1 MDAMQ
6 SFFKE
11 VGRHKLLT
19 REGEV
24 ELSQQMESKD
34 EKVAR
39 AAREKMVQSNIR
51 LAISIAKKYQNRGCD
66 FDDLVQES
74 TLGLMRAVDRFDWRR
89 GFKFST
95 YATWWIRQ
103 SDMRHITLQSS
114 SIRLPAG
121 ANSLVW
127 KARRMADEYNR
138 QFGVQPTVEELADLL
153 GVGQESLGILLQTS
167 KYTLS
172 LDAPGLAGGTD
183 DDDGP
188 RLGEMIEGTGAAE
201 VEDSIDRYKI
211 AAAIRRGLQSLTPR
225 EEKILRLRFGLTEDP
240 ADHANFPITNEE
252 IESLNFRAES
262 K

>member
-19 REGEV
+19 REGEI
-24 ELSQQMESKD
+24 ELSQQMESED
-34 EKVAR
+34 MKVRA

-103 SDMRHITLQSS
+103 SVMRHITLQSS

-138 QFGVQPTVEELADLL
+138 QFGVQPTIEELADLL
-153 GVGQESLGILLQTS
+153 GVGQDSLGVLLQTS
-167 KYTLS
+167 RYTLS
-172 LDAPGLAGGTD
+172 LDAPGMTSD

-201 VEDSIDRYKI
+201 LEDSIDRQKI

-240 ADHANFPITNEE
+240 TDHVNFPITDEE
-252 IESLNFRAES
+252 IKSLNARMEE

>member
-1 MDAMQ
+1 MPDMMQ

-11 VGRHKLLT
+11 VGRHSLLT

-24 ELSQQMESKD
+24 ELAQQMESED
-34 EKVAR
+34 IAVR
-39 AAREKMVQSNIR
+39 TAARNRMVQSNIR

-66 FDDLVQES
+66 FEDLIQES

-103 SDMRHITLQSS
+103 AVMRHITLQSS

-121 ANSLVW
+121 ANNLVW
-127 KARRMADEYNR
+127 RARRAAEEYER
-138 QFGVQPTVEELADLL
+138 EFGVQPTVEELADIL
-153 GVGQESLGILLQTS
+153 GVGSGSLDILLQTS

-172 LDAPGLAGGTD
+172 LDAPGMES
-183 DDDGP
+183 DDGDAP
-188 RLGEMIEGTGAAE
+188 KLGEMIPGTGADE
-201 VEDSIDRYKI
+201 INDSIDRDKI
-211 AAAIRRGLQSLTPR
+211 AAAIRRGLSKLSAR

-240 ADHANFPITNEE
+240 TDHAKFPITHAE
-252 IESLNFRAES
+252 IAALDAAQEI

>member
-1 MDAMQ
+1 MPDMMQ

-11 VGRHKLLT
+11 VGRHSLLT

-24 ELSQQMESKD
+24 ELAQQMESED
-34 EKVAR
+34 VAVR
-39 AAREKMVQSNIR
+39 TAARNRMVQSNIR

-66 FDDLVQES
+66 FEDLIQES

-103 SDMRHITLQSS
+103 AVMRHITLQSS

-121 ANSLVW
+121 ANNLVW
-127 KARRMADEYNR
+127 RARRAAEEYQR
-138 QFGVQPTVEELADLL
+138 EFGVQPTVEELADIL
-153 GVGQESLGILLQTS
+153 GVGSGSLDILLQTS

-172 LDAPGLAGGTD
+172 LDAPGMES
-183 DDDGP
+183 
-188 RLGEMIEGTGAAE
+188 GEMIPGTGADE
-201 VEDSIDRYKI
+201 INDSIDRDKI
-211 AAAIRRGLQSLTPR
+211 AAAIRRGLSKLSAR

-240 ADHANFPITNEE
+240 TDHAKFPITHAE
-252 IESLNFRAES
+252 IAALDAAQEI

>member
-34 EKVAR
+34 EKVSR
-39 AAREKMVQSNIR
+39 AAREKMVKSNIR
-51 LAISIAKKYQNRGCD
+51 LAISIAKRYQNRGCD

-89 GFKFST
+89 GFTFST

-103 SDMRHITLQSS
+103 SVMRHITLQSS

-127 KARRMADEYNR
+127 KARRAADEYSR
-138 QFGVQPTVEELADLL
+138 QFGVQPTVEELADML
-153 GVGQESLGILLQTS
+153 GVGQDSLGILLQTS
-167 KYTLS
+167 RYTLS
-172 LDAPGLAGGTD
+172 LDGPGMAGGE

-188 RLGEMIEGTGAAE
+188 RLSEMIEGTGAAE
-201 VEDSIDRYKI
+201 VEESIDRHKI

-225 EEKILRLRFGLTEDP
+225 EEKILRLRFGLTENP
-240 ADHANFPITNEE
+240 TDHANFPITGEE
-252 IESLNFRAES
+252 IEALNFRAEN

>member
-24 ELSQQMESKD
+24 ELSQLMESED
-34 EKVAR
+34 EKVRAR
-39 AAREKMVQSNIR
+39 AREKMVQSNIR

-103 SDMRHITLQSS
+103 SVMRHITLQSS

-138 QFGVQPTVEELADLL
+138 EFGVQPTVEELADLL

-167 KYTLS
+167 RYTLS
-172 LDAPGLAGGTD
+172 LDAPGMAGGD
-183 DDDGP
+183 DDEGP
-188 RLGEMIEGTGAAE
+188 RLSEMIEGTGAE
-201 VEDSIDRYKI
+201 EIEDSIDRHKI

-240 ADHANFPITNEE
+240 TDHVNFPITNEE
-252 IESLNFRAES
+252 IESLNFRAEN